1 MQWQLPVRCCWQGS
15 CSAAS
20 SKTHFCTPN
29 LHFPTSWVRDLY
41 LWTIF
46 SFAIYM
52 LDTWE
57 RCLVWLAVLT
67 ISVLTLSSLAHVL
80 SPPVQLPTLARLLDF
95 AAPSIGR

>member
-1 MQWQLPVRCCWQGS
+1 
-15 CSAAS
+15 
-20 SKTHFCTPN
+20 
-29 LHFPTSWVRDLY
+29 
-41 LWTIF
+41 
-46 SFAIYM
+46 M

-80 SPPVQLPTLARLLDF
+80 SLPVQLPTLARLLDF

>member
-1 MQWQLPVRCCWQGS
+1 MAAACVLLLVVELFS
-15 CSAAS
+15 CLQQDSFLHPTPS
-20 SKTHFCTPN
+20 S
-29 LHFPTSWVRDLY
+29 PTSWVRDLY

-80 SPPVQLPTLARLLDF
+80 SLPVQLPTLARLLDF